1 MNKADLEIINTLFKS
16 KSSSNSSKKFYF
28 IQNKDKTIRWIY
40 PSSLK
45 KPSFLAFYMV
55 SNTRS
60 KIISILTK
68 ISFYLKVNKS
78 IQIEIFEDSI
88 INNIMKKFKN
98 YDYSIFTGT
107 AGINRKLLIEL
118 NQKATTKYFAK
129 ISLTNTSENLIKNEA
144 ETLEYLGNLD
154 LKDISIPR
162 IIDKNSNYIVIDNI
176 KQDDSVQLN
185 HLTNNHFKFLKSIYE
200 STFTN
205 IKLKNLDFYHQIT
218 ANIRQLKSDFINPKL
233 DKNQIQ
239 NMTKNLSE
247 CLNLLNL
254 DEKVCVS
261 LAHCDFTPWNIF
273 VNQNNISVIDWELS
287 SKDVPI
293 LYDLFLF
300 IFQTSI
306 LVERLDYQTIKS
318 LINKSL
324 QNSII
329 NESIK
334 ELNININ
341 QVYILYLTSIVSYY
355 LNKYNHQEQLH
366 TQSYWL
372 INTWDEALEDILN
385 TKGKALNE

>member
-1 MNKADLEIINTLFKS
+1 
-16 KSSSNSSKKFYF
+16 
-28 IQNKDKTIRWIY
+28 
-40 PSSLK
+40 
-45 KPSFLAFYMV
+45 
-55 SNTRS
+55 
-60 KIISILTK
+60 
-68 ISFYLKVNKS
+68 
-78 IQIEIFEDSI
+78 
-88 INNIMKKFKN
+88 
-98 YDYSIFTGT
+98 
-107 AGINRKLLIEL
+107 
-118 NQKATTKYFAK
+118 
-129 ISLTNTSENLIKNEA
+129 
-144 ETLEYLGNLD
+144 
-154 LKDISIPR
+154 
-162 IIDKNSNYIVIDNI
+162 
-176 KQDDSVQLN
+176 
-185 HLTNNHFKFLKSIYE
+185 
-200 STFTN
+200 
-205 IKLKNLDFYHQIT
+205 
-218 ANIRQLKSDFINPKL
+218 
-233 DKNQIQ
+233 
-239 NMTKNLSE
+239 MTKNLSE